1 MSEWVNLIWSEVKF
15 DAIYSESCVCS
26 IYVLSCHIGYLSF
39 SVLFFFVHCRV
50 LLRCLENVHA
60 RTVNGRI
67 TLEEALH
74 VCVFKEI
81 TEVVLE
87 KQRRQLWRISL
98 NFHLRIHSSSC
109 CTSFHRCLLLFFY
122 LLLNAFTPTDFVHFY
137 FASRRKKKKHLTSG
151 LWHLWP
157 RNTPL
162 QRYEKAAVD
171 PFWSLTIKL

>member
-1 MSEWVNLIWSEVKF
+1 MCLLDICPFMSHW
-15 DAIYSESCVCS
+15 
-26 IYVLSCHIGYLSF
+26 LSQFF
-39 SVLFFFVHCRV
+39 SPFFFVHCRV

-171 PFWSLTIKL
+171 PF